1 MNKIAVKISLSL
13 LLMAIAELCHPQS
26 TNNIISTP
34 KGYLLLYILLGSTA
48 LLFLGILLYQF
59 LKIKQSISNQEK
71 VMQGDISVKYAEYLK
86 NLSSHEIDIYLKT
99 KHSKL

>member
-1 MNKIAVKISLSL
+1 MNKVSVKISLSVL
-13 LLMAIAELCHPQS
+13 LFVIAQLCQAQ
-26 TNNIISTP
+26 TANNIISTN
-34 KGYLLLYILLGSTA
+34 GYLLLYILLGLTA

-59 LKIKQSISNQEK
+59 FKIKESIINQEQELK
-71 VMQGDISVKYAEYLK
+71 DDISVKYAEYLK